1 MRHRIVVAIIQNM
14 KTRFLT
20 DEKGKVISAVVPIK
34 EYEAMLEDLE
44 DLAAVVE
51 RRNDETVPWEQVKKE
66 LDIKSKGLVRN

>member
-51 RRNDETVPWEQVKKE
+51 RRNDETVPWEQVTKE

>member
-1 MRHRIVVAIIQNM
+1 M

-34 EYEAMLEDLE
+34 KYEAMLEDLE

-51 RRNDETVPWEQVKKE
+51 RRNDETIPWEQVKKE
-66 LDIKSKGLVRN
+66 LDIKTKGLVRN